1 MTAKNH
7 AREQMAYLMLTISV
21 VLLLLGWFANPGWS
35 FFLSLVG
42 GTLFVV
48 SLIMIASLSI
58 INGVPWFVRQMS
70 LHAEP
75 VWNGEILHTDGG
87 GHKLRYLLDVHGEA
101 YFVAY
106 DICIAVGTNPPLKD
120 AKKWG
125 GFLLFTYGEN
135 LFFSESSVQE
145 FLMPL
150 AHKSHD
156 ANRLLILIRKN
167 VLNKLNKQRDQ
178 NRQYGETPDS

>member
-1 MTAKNH
+1 
-7 AREQMAYLMLTISV
+7 MAYALLTISV

-35 FFLSLVG
+35 FFLLLLG

-48 SLIMIASLSI
+48 SAIMIMSLSI

-75 VWNGEILHTDGG
+75 VWDGEILHTDGG

-101 YFVAY
+101 YFVAN
-106 DICIAVGTNPPLKD
+106 DVCIAVGTNPPLKD

-125 GFLLFTYGEN
+125 GIQLFTYCDN
-135 LFFSESSVQE
+135 SFFSESSVQE

-150 AHKSHD
+150 AHKSLD
-156 ANRLLILIRKN
+156 ANRLLILIRRD
-167 VLNKLNKQRDQ
+167 VLNKLNKQRD
-178 NRQYGETPDS
+178 NNKLYGETPDS